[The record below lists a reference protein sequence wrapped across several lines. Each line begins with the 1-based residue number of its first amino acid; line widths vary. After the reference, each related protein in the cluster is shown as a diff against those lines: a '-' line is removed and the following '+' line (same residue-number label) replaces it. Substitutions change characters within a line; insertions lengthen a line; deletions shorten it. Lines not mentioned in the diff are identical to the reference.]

1 MIEENEII
9 PLVRINGRTT
19 IYGKSPLRFFKDRIE
34 ELQKSRITK
43 KVHLKVINKTI
54 ETNRA
59 IIIGGLSEYTKVVI
73 LQKWLDDKG
82 PSDYISGELALSIS
96 NRVRAG
102 RPLEDDAHLL
112 DDILLRRLR
121 KIEEYV

>member
-1 MIEENEII
+1 MIEGNEII

-19 IYGKSPLRFFKDRIE
+19 IYGKSPLRFFKDRID
-34 ELQKSRITK
+34 ELKRTGSSSK
-43 KVHLKVINKTI
+43 GYAAVIRKTI

-59 IIIGGLSEYTKVVI
+59 IIIGSISDYAKVCI
-73 LQKWLDDKG
+73 LQKWLDDAG
-82 PSDYISGELALSIS
+82 PSEYISGELANSLV
-96 NRVRAG
+96 NKVRVG
-102 RPLEDDAHLL
+102 RHLGEDSPLV